1 MYVYMYVC
9 MYICTHIRI
18 CVHVCMRVCMNA
30 YVCMY
35 VCMYVCVY
43 VCMYVCMNA
52 YNYVCVRVCMDVSM
66 YVCMYV
72 CRCGTRQTKGHDRR
86 MTLASDEWGKV
97 KTKVKEVWYSNVLYY
112 TNNNTSL
119 NRTNIGITKI
129 HKFSLLFCFHR

>member
-1 MYVYMYVC
+1 MCVYVYVWMYL
-9 MYICTHIRI
+9 
-18 CVHVCMRVCMNA
+18 
-30 YVCMY
+30 CMY
-35 VCMYVCVY
+35 VCMYVGV
-43 VCMYVCMNA
+43 A
-52 YNYVCVRVCMDVSM
+52 PD
-66 YVCMYV
+66 
-72 CRCGTRQTKGHDRR
+72 RQKVMIGG